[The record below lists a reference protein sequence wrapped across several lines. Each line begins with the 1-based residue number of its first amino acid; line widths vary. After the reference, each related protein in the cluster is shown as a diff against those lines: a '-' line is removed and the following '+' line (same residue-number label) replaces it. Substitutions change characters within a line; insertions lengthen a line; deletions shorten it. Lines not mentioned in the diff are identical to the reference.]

1 MDFSKICRVCLN
13 STKQTFDLF
22 TSYYTKRNT
31 FYSEML
37 IDCTKLKPHEKDGL
51 PRQICKECTRQLKRC
66 YAFSKQCE
74 NSEVELKNHLS
85 IKKDGN
91 SDNLFDKS
99 VKVNNEQ
106 VKSEEIKDEVKSVG
120 DPNDIINDIEDNTHN
135 SILGDDKNGDIKIE
149 PDYNDGNDNC
159 WDADDNLLLKETKPD
174 EQEVNNEDEKPKKK
188 RGRKK
193 KEQDCNEANDSSWDA
208 DDNILLN
215 KIKPDDGQ
223 QPNNEEDKPNKKKGK
238 KNKDADEQNIS
249 DARKPHQCDICGK
262 FLSTKSNLKAHKI
275 CHTDMRPYKCAD
287 CPATFRGHSAL
298 FQHKKVHT
306 GDTPYH
312 CEFCPKR
319 FRRRTGLVNHI
330 RTHTGEKQYSCD
342 ICFKS
347 FIQSAQLSIHLKR
360 HNGDKPFLCQDCGK
374 GFPIKADLMV
384 HQRIHNGEKPYSC
397 TLCTKTF
404 ATSGNLSIHR
414 RIHNKEIR
422 YNCKECNRGFVT
434 CSAYSVHLKRHKGQR
449 DYSCECGKTFY
460 TSSALKQHKIVHT
473 GEKKY
478 QCKICERKFS
488 QSSHLSRHF
497 KRDHL
502 KANAP
507 VPSSDQY
514 KLVIDYGRSKLW
526 TVVDYA
532 VQKIGL
538 NESGSVDEKLTQNHN
553 LNATEKCDE
562 T

>member
-1 MDFSKICRVCLN
+1 MDFSKICRICLDSN
-13 STKQTFDLF
+13 KQTFDLF
-22 TSYYTKRNT
+22 TSFYAKRNT
-31 FYSEML
+31 FYSDML
-37 IDCTKLKPHEKDGL
+37 TECTKLKPHEKDGL
-51 PRQICKECTRQLKRC
+51 PRQICKECTRQLKRS
-66 YAFSKQCE
+66 YAFNIQCE
-74 NSEVELKNHLS
+74 NSEKELKNHMLTKQVGES
-85 IKKDGN
+85 K
-91 SDNLFDKS
+91 SLPDNCDETNDRKM
-99 VKVNNEQ
+99 KN
-106 VKSEEIKDEVKSVG
+106 EEIKHEVKYELNS
-120 DPNDIINDIEDNTHN
+120 DIENNTHN
-135 SILGDDKNGDIKIE
+135 SNVTRDNEKNNDIKSE
-149 PDYNDGNDNC
+149 PNFNDADDSC
-159 WDADDNLLLKETKPD
+159 WDAEDNILLKEIRPNVDTS
-174 EQEVNNEDEKPKKK
+174 EQELDNEKEKPKKK

-193 KEQDCNEANDSSWDA
+193 KDA
-208 DDNILLN
+208 DS
-215 KIKPDDGQ
+215 
-223 QPNNEEDKPNKKKGK
+223 
-238 KNKDADEQNIS
+238 IS

-275 CHTDMRPYKCAD
+275 CHTDMRPYKCTE

-298 FQHKKVHT
+298 FQHKKVHS

-312 CEFCPKR
+312 CEFCSKR
-319 FRRRTGLVNHI
+319 FSRRTGLVNHVRI
-330 RTHTGEKQYSCD
+330 HTGEKQYSCD

-347 FIQSAQLSIHLKR
+347 FIQSAQLSIHMKR

-478 QCKICERKFS
+478 QCKICDRKFS
-488 QSSHLSRHF
+488 QCSHLSRHF

-507 VPSSDQY
+507 VPSSDHY
-514 KLVIDYGRSKLW
+514 KLVLDNGRSKLW
-526 TVVDYA
+526 TVVDDA
-532 VQKIGL
+532 IQKVPLHHNHNVNI
-538 NESGSVDEKLTQNHN
+538 EEKLTQTHI
-553 LNATEKCDE
+553 LNETDKCNE
-562 T
+562 S